1 MRYEK
6 INGKLEFVS
15 SDFKPQMFNQSE
27 LVPSI
32 YDLGTLKGCVNFDS
46 NFFSLRS
53 VKGSYLLD
61 VPRQDSNQRQI
72 TTYVVAGTKTVR
84 HEIGPLLKLNG
95 INVMSL
101 QGEEA
106 NKFIYSI
113 YCYIT
118 NRICNI
124 LHTVSNRIFL

>member
-1 MRYEK
+1 MRYRQ

-15 SDFKPQMFNQSE
+15 SNFKPQMFNQSE

-32 YDLGTLKGCVNFDS
+32 YDLKTLKGCVNFDS

-72 TTYVVAGTKTVR
+72 TAYVVAGAKTVR

>member
-1 MRYEK
+1 MRYRQ

-15 SDFKPQMFNQSE
+15 SNFKPQMFNQSE

-32 YDLGTLKGCVNFDS
+32 YDLKTLKGCVNFDS

-72 TTYVVAGTKTVR
+72 TAYVVTGIKTVR
-84 HEIGPLLKLNG
+84 YEIGPLLKLNG

-101 QGEEA
+101 QGEGA

-113 YCYIT
+113 YCYVT
-118 NRICNI
+118 NQICNI